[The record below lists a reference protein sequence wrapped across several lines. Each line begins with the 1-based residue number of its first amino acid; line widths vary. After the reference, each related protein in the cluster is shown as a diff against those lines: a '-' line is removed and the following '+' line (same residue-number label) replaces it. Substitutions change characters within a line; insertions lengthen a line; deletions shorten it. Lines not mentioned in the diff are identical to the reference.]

1 MRMLDTKDLEP
12 YDCEVV
18 GFSRSEPD
26 GPLLLNVA
34 AGDDE
39 ARCRKANK
47 AATAEKTTVRSIL
60 KIIVNRDIFTNPN
73 SN

>member
-1 MRMLDTKDLEP
+1 MRTLDTKDLEP
-12 YDCEVV
+12 YDWEVV

-26 GPLLLNVA
+26 ESLLPNVA

-47 AATAEKTTVRSIL
+47 AATAEKRIVRSIL
-60 KIIVNRDIFTNPN
+60 KTDC
-73 SN
+73 